1 MKQTKTPL
9 LINPRY
15 KTKKIRGSGAYVFN
29 PDSINSGAEWGKVI
43 LGTVPKLIG
52 FLI

>member
-15 KTKKIRGSGAYVFN
+15 KTKKIRGKGYVFDPN
-29 PDSINSGAEWGKVI
+29 SINDGKAW
-43 LGTVPKLIG
+43 LSALASTAPKLIG

>member
-15 KTKKIRGSGAYVFN
+15 KTKKIRGGSYVFN
-29 PDSINSGAEWGKVI
+29 PDSINSPSAWLGA
-43 LGTVPKLIG
+43 LASTAPKLIG

>member
-15 KTKKIRGSGAYVFN
+15 KTKKISGGSYVFDPN
-29 PDSINSGAEWGKVI
+29 SINDPKAWLSGLAS
-43 LGTVPKLIG
+43 TVPNLIG

>member
-15 KTKKIRGSGAYVFN
+15 KTKKIHGGSYVFN
-29 PDSINSGAEWGKVI
+29 PDSINNPAEWGKAI
-43 LGTVPKLIG
+43 LGTVPKLVG